1 MDSKESS
8 SSPDNYCIL
17 VVDDEPNIRKAMCVA
32 LMREGYRIKEAAD
45 GMEALE
51 KILGD
56 APDLVLLDIMLPS
69 MNGFDVAIRVRE
81 DRRTRHLP
89 IIIVTAKT
97 QIADRIRGLDIGADD
112 YISKPFDLREMTARV
127 RALLRRVYRPPT
139 TRPFETE
146 ERAFVR
152 HDQFENFVVGPT
164 NQVAYNM
171 AVKVAEVPGG
181 VYNPLFIYG
190 ESGVGKSHLMH
201 AIGNAV
207 NANDPG
213 ASIVAVTSDRLNEQL
228 RSAISDGS
236 EQTIW
241 ESYEG
246 ADLLLLDD
254 AQFLSFE
261 SYSSRKSQILV
272 SIIEKAKQLVVCA
285 DRPPEQ
291 LTGIPPETRKR
302 MASGSVIRIDLPTPY
317 MRCRILRSMAQQ
329 KGWGIPDAILL
340 YVARN
345 VDANVRALEGI
356 VRRIA
361 AENRLMGKP
370 LTKEFV
376 DRLIAEA
383 AKAAH

>member
-1 MDSKESS
+1 MELDPQQRSA
-8 SSPDNYCIL
+8 DDYCVL

-51 KILGD
+51 KILTD
-56 APDLVLLDIMLPS
+56 IPDLVLLDIMLPS

-146 ERAFVR
+146 EKVFVR
-152 HDQFENFVVGPT
+152 HYQFDNFVVGPT

-171 AVKVAEVPGG
+171 AVKVAEIPGG
-181 VYNPLFIYG
+181 VYNPLYIYG
-190 ESGVGKSHLMH
+190 ETGVGKSHLMH

-207 NANDPG
+207 HANEP
-213 ASIVAVTSDRLNEQL
+213 AAKIAAVTSDRLNEQL
-228 RSAISDGS
+228 RTAVSDNS
-236 EQTIW
+236 EEVIR
-241 ESYEG
+241 ENYDG
-246 ADLLLLDD
+246 ADLFLVDD
-254 AQFLSFE
+254 AQLLSFE
-261 SYSSRKSQILV
+261 SYSIRKSQLLL
-272 SIIEKAKQLVVCA
+272 SIIERVKQLVVCA

-291 LTGIPPETRKR
+291 LAGIPPETRKR
-302 MASGSVIRIDLPTPY
+302 LASGSVVRIDLPTPY
-317 MRCRILRSMAQQ
+317 MRCRILRFMAQQ
-329 KGWGIPDAILL
+329 KGWGMPDAILL

-345 VDANVRALEGI
+345 VEANVRVLEGL
-356 VRRIA
+356 VRRIT
-361 AENRLMGKP
+361 AENKLMGKP

-376 DRLIAEA
+376 DRLITEA
-383 AKAAH
+383 VQAGG